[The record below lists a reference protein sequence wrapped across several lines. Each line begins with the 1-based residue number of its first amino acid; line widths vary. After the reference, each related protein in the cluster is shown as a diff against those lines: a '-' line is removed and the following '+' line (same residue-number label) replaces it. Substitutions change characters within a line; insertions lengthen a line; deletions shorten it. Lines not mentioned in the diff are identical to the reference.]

1 MELAKSFKNSW
12 EGYER
17 RRMPRRTED
26 LVKCISCGVYFSW
39 ETSSPICSACGSK
52 LTALYQPRGNIV
64 NTVV

>member
-1 MELAKSFKNSW
+1 MELTKSFKNSW

-17 RRMPRRTED
+17 RKMPRRSED
-26 LVKCISCGVYFSW
+26 LVECISCGVYFSW

-52 LTALYQPRGNIV
+52 LMALYQPKGNIV